1 MQLTTIYIYIYIF
14 RKTHLCAT
22 IVKCTLSRIVYPGIS
37 ADQTSRKRRSD
48 TFSGTEEEKEDVD
61 RFIMY
66 LAVRRF
72 RLSLHNERKFLL
84 PHLPLLPNRVCLCFL
99 RRVLDNFPRQKIFS
113 FPASRSAAGIS
124 LSAGAKRARKEDGD
138 GDKGRREER
147 K

>member
-1 MQLTTIYIYIYIF
+1 M
-14 RKTHLCAT
+14 CAT

-48 TFSGTEEEKEDVD
+48 TFSGTEEKKEDVD

-84 PHLPLLPNRVCLCFL
+84 PHLPPLSSPPQPCLLVFSATSSGQFSPPENIFLPCVTVCCRYLVIC
-99 RRVLDNFPRQKIFS
+99 RGEEGEKGRWRWRQK
-113 FPASRSAAGIS
+113 
-124 LSAGAKRARKEDGD
+124 E
-138 GDKGRREER
+138 KGREKVKRKREGGG
-147 K
+147 